1 MRSVEG
7 QLCNVFFSLISEVS
21 KVKVKDLFAALEEK
35 DLSSLQQITASI
47 KSFDKQKSLKRSKT
61 FDKSALTLDLIK
73 IPMSIEHFDHGTLKH
88 VESIDKSTPMHI
100 YTLLRSDSSYSNYLE
115 TPNVSMEISEHILGS
130 HNQDMETKEMLVEDE
145 SISRSEL
152 ETPNVSK
159 EISEHILGSHNP
171 NMETKE
177 ISREDDSIS
186 GTEELSN
193 GQSETTDTEKL
204 EKELQTIIS
213 ETKSDNDQGAHSSET
228 GQFKDSYSGTE
239 VSLSDV
245 GLPAIESS
253 APYGAEDSMAGNTT
267 SLSDSYVVVDDVVPS
282 INSVNDMQD
291 EPTAMNLPLNQAN
304 VSSIKTDLMKSEFNS
319 ESGETDV
326 NAEPVEKLGS
336 DNKSSVDIK
345 INKLIAGYDNIKDVD
360 DMLKTAVDDTTC
372 SGLIENYVVGDT
384 SQSEVDSV
392 CIDSKTDLIDDI
404 QTLDNSDILTSDKT
418 NRADKVETLEDTE
431 ILKSNATDV
440 QFVISNP
447 LIESV
452 LLIEKAD
459 VVDMP
464 ERTEE
469 CMLMDDEHL
478 GDSDLMKASRDSV
491 HREEESSENITNM
504 IDSALKE
511 AETAD

>member
-1 MRSVEG
+1 M
-7 QLCNVFFSLISEVS
+7 VS
-21 KVKVKDLFAALEEK
+21 KVNVKDLFAALEEK

-73 IPMSIEHFDHGTLKH
+73 IPMSIEHFDHGRLKH

-115 TPNVSMEISEHILGS
+115 TPNVSKEISEHILGS
-130 HNQDMETKEMLVEDE
+130 HNQDMETKEMSGEDHSVSKTE
-145 SISRSEL
+145 EL

-159 EISEHILGSHNP
+159 EISDHILGSHNS

-177 ISREDDSIS
+177 MSGEDDSIS
-186 GTEELSN
+186 RMEELSHKDS
-193 GQSETTDTEKL
+193 QSEITDTEKL

-228 GQFKDSYSGTE
+228 GQVKASYYGAE

-253 APYGAEDSMAGNTT
+253 APYGAEDSIAGYQT
-267 SLSDSYVVVDDVVPS
+267 SLSDSYVVVDDLVQS
-282 INSVNDMQD
+282 TNSVKDMQD
-291 EPTAMNLPLNQAN
+291 ESTATNLPLIEAN
-304 VSSIKTDLMKSEFNS
+304 VSSIDADLMKSEFNS

-326 NAEPVEKLGS
+326 NAESVEKLGS
-336 DNKSSVDIK
+336 DNKSSVDSN
-345 INKLIAGYDNIKDVD
+345 INKLLAGYDNIKDVD

-372 SGLIENYVVGDT
+372 SGLIENYVVRDA
-384 SQSEVDSV
+384 SQSEVDNV
-392 CIDSKTDLIDDI
+392 CIDSKTDLIGEI

-431 ILKSNATDV
+431 ILKSNATDE

-447 LIESV
+447 LLESV
-452 LLIEKAD
+452 LMIEKAD
-459 VVDMP
+459 IADMH
-464 ERTEE
+464 ERTDQ
-469 CMLMDDEHL
+469 CMLMDDEGL

-491 HREEESSENITNM
+491 HRGEESSENITKM
-504 IDSALKE
+504 IDSALNE

>member
-1 MRSVEG
+1 
-7 QLCNVFFSLISEVS
+7 
-21 KVKVKDLFAALEEK
+21 
-35 DLSSLQQITASI
+35 
-47 KSFDKQKSLKRSKT
+47 
-61 FDKSALTLDLIK
+61 
-73 IPMSIEHFDHGTLKH
+73 MSIEHFDHGTLKH

-115 TPNVSMEISEHILGS
+115 TPNVSKEISEHILGR
-130 HNQDMETKEMLVEDE
+130 HNQDMETKEMPVEDE
-145 SISRSEL
+145 SISLSEL

-177 ISREDDSIS
+177 MSGEDDSIS
-186 GTEELSN
+186 GTEELSHTD

-213 ETKSDNDQGAHSSET
+213 ETKNDNDQGAHSSET
-228 GQFKDSYSGTE
+228 GQVKSSFSGTD

-245 GLPAIESS
+245 PLPAIESS
-253 APYGAEDSMAGNTT
+253 APYGAEDSMAGNQT
-267 SLSDSYVVVDDVVPS
+267 SLSDSYVVVDDLVQS
-282 INSVNDMQD
+282 TNSVNDMQD
-291 EPTAMNLPLNQAN
+291 ESTAMNLPLNQAN
-304 VSSIKTDLMKSEFNS
+304 VSSINTDMKKSEFNS
-319 ESGETDV
+319 ELAKTDV
-326 NAEPVEKLGS
+326 NAESVEKLGS
-336 DNKSSVDIK
+336 DNKSSVDSN
-345 INKLIAGYDNIKDVD
+345 INKLLAGYDNIKDVD
-360 DMLKTAVDDTTC
+360 DVLKTAVDDTTC
-372 SGLIENYVVGDT
+372 SGLIENYAVGDS
-384 SQSEVDSV
+384 SQSEVNSV

-431 ILKSNATDV
+431 ILKSNSTDE

-452 LLIEKAD
+452 LVIEKAD
-459 VVDMP
+459 IADAP
-464 ERTEE
+464 ERTED
-469 CMLMDDEHL
+469 CVLKDDERL

-491 HREEESSENITNM
+491 PREEESSENITKM
-504 IDSALKE
+504 IDSALNE